1 MAETGACLPFERPI
15 YDQLGQ
21 VDAMKAALQ
30 AMEGE
35 IRAVKEQISSPEAA
49 EGAPKRLADLE
60 RKHEDLS
67 RECRKEEEK
76 CRALTQEVYARLT
89 PWERVQV
96 ARHPARPY
104 ARDYLESAF
113 RDVVELHGDRCLGDD
128 GAIFTGFAT
137 IGDRRVMV
145 VAQRKG
151 RDTKERLASNF
162 GMARPEGYR
171 KAMAKMRIAE
181 RFRLP
186 VVCLVDTPGA
196 YPGIDAEER
205 GQAWAIA
212 ESILQM
218 CSLRTPIVAAVIG
231 EGGSG
236 GALAIGVADRVLIL
250 ENSYYSVISPEGCAS
265 ILWKSRD
272 RAADAAAA
280 LRITAQDL
288 LRLGVVD
295 GIIEEPLG
303 GAHRDVEETAR
314 RLKGAVLA
322 ALSEL
327 DAIPAET
334 LLRTRYR
341 KYREIGSHL
350 LPRREGLSRIRGF
363 VRPIPPR
370 R

>member
-1 MAETGACLPFERPI
+1 MPESSACLRFEQPI
-15 YDQLGQ
+15 YDQLGR
-21 VDAMKAALQ
+21 VEEMRAALQ
-30 AMEGE
+30 AMEAE
-35 IRAVKEQISSPEAA
+35 IRGIREAPEA
-49 EGAPKRLADLE
+49 GAGPSEAGAKRLSDLE
-60 RKHEDLS
+60 RQVEELT

-76 CRALTQEVYARLT
+76 CRALTQEIYSHLT

-104 ARDYLESAF
+104 SRDYLDMAF
-113 RDVVELHGDRCLGDD
+113 RDVMELHGDRCLGDD
-128 GAIFTGFAT
+128 GAVFTGFAT
-137 IGDRRVMV
+137 LGDRRTMV
-145 VAQRKG
+145 IAQRKG

-171 KAMAKMRIAE
+171 KAMAKMRLAE

-186 VVCLVDTPGA
+186 VVALIDTPGA
-196 YPGIDAEER
+196 FPGIDAEER

-212 ESILQM
+212 ESILEM
-218 CSLRTPIVAAVIG
+218 CRLRTPTVAVIIG

-265 ILWKSRD
+265 ILWKSRE
-272 RAADAAAA
+272 RAAEAAEA
-280 LRITAQDL
+280 LRITSHDL

-303 GAHRDVEETAR
+303 GAHRDPEGTAR
-314 RLKGAVLA
+314 RLKAAVLA
-322 ALSEL
+322 ALGELEAVPL
-327 DAIPAET
+327 DA
-334 LLRTRYR
+334 LLGTRYR

-350 LPRREGLSRIRGF
+350 LPVI
-363 VRPIPPR
+363 
-370 R
+370 

>member
-1 MAETGACLPFERPI
+1 MPESVACLPFERPI
-15 YDQLGQ
+15 YDQLGR
-21 VDAMKAALQ
+21 VDEMKSVLQ
-30 AMEGE
+30 GMEAE
-35 IRAVKEQISSPEAA
+35 IRTAKEEISGGGPA

-60 RKHEDLS
+60 KKHEDLS

-76 CRALTQEVYARLT
+76 CRALTHEIYAQLT

-104 ARDYLESAF
+104 VRDYLELAF

-145 VAQRKG
+145 VGQRKG

-186 VVCLVDTPGA
+186 VICLIDTPGA

-212 ESILQM
+212 ESILEM
-218 CSLRTPIVAAVIG
+218 CGLKTPIVAVVIG

-265 ILWKSRD
+265 ILWKSRE
-272 RAADAAAA
+272 RANDAAAA
-280 LRITAQDL
+280 LRITSHDL

-295 GIIEEPLG
+295 GIIDEPLG

-314 RLKGAVLA
+314 RLKAAVLA
-322 ALSEL
+322 ALGEL
-327 DAIPAET
+327 DAIPPDV
-334 LLRTRYR
+334 LLKTRYG
-341 KYREIGSHL
+341 KYREIGNHL
-350 LPRREGLSRIRGF
+350 LPAR
-363 VRPIPPR
+363 
-370 R
+370 

>member
-1 MAETGACLPFERPI
+1 MPESGACLPFERPI
-15 YDQLGQ
+15 YDQLGR
-21 VDAMKAALQ
+21 VEEMRAALGS
-30 AMEGE
+30 MEGE
-35 IRAVKEQISSPEAA
+35 IRTLKEEISAA
-49 EGAPKRLADLE
+49 GSSEGAPRRLSDLE
-60 RKHEDLS
+60 SKHEELS

-76 CRALTQEVYARLT
+76 CRALTHEIYARLT

-104 ARDYLESAF
+104 SRDYLERAF
-113 RDVVELHGDRCLGDD
+113 EDVMELHGDRCLGDD

-145 VAQRKG
+145 LAQRKG

-171 KAMAKMRIAE
+171 KAMAKMRLAE
-181 RFRLP
+181 RFHLP
-186 VVCLVDTPGA
+186 VVTLVDTPGA
-196 YPGIDAEER
+196 FPGIDAEEK

-212 ESILQM
+212 ESILEM
-218 CSLRTPIVAAVIG
+218 CRLRTPIVSVIIG

-236 GALAIGVADRVLIL
+236 GALAIAVADRVLIL

-265 ILWKSRD
+265 ILWKSRE
-272 RAADAAAA
+272 RAPDAAAA
-280 LRITAQDL
+280 LRITSHDL

-303 GAHRDVEETAR
+303 GAHRDLDETAR
-314 RLKGAVLA
+314 RLRGAVLA
-322 ALSEL
+322 ALGEL
-327 DAIPAET
+327 DAIPPEA
-334 LLRTRYR
+334 LLATRYR

-350 LPRREGLSRIRGF
+350 LP
-363 VRPIPPR
+363 PR
-370 R
+370 

>member
-1 MAETGACLPFERPI
+1 MPETSACLPFERPI
-15 YDQLGQ
+15 YDQLAR
-21 VDAMKAALQ
+21 VDDMKAALQ
-30 AMEGE
+30 GMDSE
-35 IRAVKEQISSPEAA
+35 IRTLKDEISTPGAA
-49 EGAPKRLADLE
+49 EGASRRLAELE
-60 RKHEDLS
+60 SKHGELS

-89 PWERVQV
+89 PWQRVQV

-104 ARDYLESAF
+104 AKDYLDHAF

-137 IGDRRVMV
+137 IGNRRVMV

-171 KAMAKMRIAE
+171 KAMAKMRLAE

-218 CSLRTPIVAAVIG
+218 CALRTPIVAVVIG

-250 ENSYYSVISPEGCAS
+250 ENAYYSVISPEGCAS

-272 RAADAAAA
+272 RASDAAAA

-295 GIIEEPLG
+295 GIIDEPLG

-314 RLKGAVLA
+314 QDDPREA
-322 ALSEL
+322 
-327 DAIPAET
+327 D
-334 LLRTRYR
+334 TR
-341 KYREIGSHL
+341 
-350 LPRREGLSRIRGF
+350 
-363 VRPIPPR
+363 
-370 R
+370 

>member
-1 MAETGACLPFERPI
+1 MAETPACLPFERSI
-15 YDQLGQ
+15 YDQLAR
-21 VDAMKAALQ
+21 VEELQ
-30 AMEGE
+30 KGVQAKDEE
-35 IRAVKEQISSPEAA
+35 IRALREGAEPGAALPEEAA
-49 EGAPKRLADLE
+49 RKVADLE
-60 RKHEDLS
+60 RTREDLS

-76 CRALTQEVYARLT
+76 CRALTHEIYSRLS

-104 ARDYLESAF
+104 SRDYLEMAF
-113 RDVVELHGDRCLGDD
+113 REVVELHGDRCLGDD
-128 GAIFTGFAT
+128 GAVFTGFAT
-137 IGDRRVMV
+137 LGDRRVMV

-171 KAMAKMRIAE
+171 KAMAKMRLAE

-186 VVCLVDTPGA
+186 VVTLIDTPGA

-212 ESILQM
+212 ESILGM
-218 CSLRTPIVAAVIG
+218 CGLRTPIVSVVIG

-265 ILWKSRD
+265 ILWKSKE
-272 RAADAAAA
+272 RAPDAAEA
-280 LRITAQDL
+280 LRITSHDL

-295 GIIEEPLG
+295 GIVEEPLG
-303 GAHRDVEETAR
+303 GAHRDPAETAR
-314 RLKGAVLA
+314 RLRTAVLA
-322 ALSEL
+322 ALAEL
-327 DAIPAET
+327 DAVPPGS
-334 LLRTRYR
+334 LLSTRYR
-341 KYREIGSHL
+341 KYRELGRHL
-350 LPRREGLSRIRGF
+350 LP
-363 VRPIPPR
+363 VA
-370 R
+370 

>member
-1 MAETGACLPFERPI
+1 MAESTACLPFERPI
-15 YDQLGQ
+15 YDQLSR
-21 VDAMKAALQ
+21 V
-30 AMEGE
+30 EE
-35 IRAVKEQISSPEAA
+35 IRAALDAMDAEIRSLKEAVSAPGPA
-49 EGAPKRLADLE
+49 EGATRRLGDLE
-60 RKHEDLS
+60 AK
-67 RECRKEEEK
+67 REELGREFRKEEDK

-96 ARHPARPY
+96 SRHPARPY
-104 ARDYLESAF
+104 TRDYLELAF
-113 RDVVELHGDRCLGDD
+113 HDVVELHGDRSFGDD
-128 GAIFTGFAT
+128 GAIFTGLAML
-137 IGDRRVMV
+137 GDRRVMV
-145 VAQRKG
+145 VGQRKG

-171 KAMAKMRIAE
+171 KAMAKMRLAE

-186 VVCLVDTPGA
+186 VVALIDTPGA

-212 ESILQM
+212 ESILLM
-218 CSLRTPIVAAVIG
+218 CGLRIPLVSVVIG

-265 ILWKSRD
+265 ILWKSRE

-280 LRITAQDL
+280 LRITSTDL

-303 GAHRDVEETAR
+303 GAHRDPAETAR
-314 RLKGAVLA
+314 RLKQAVLA
-322 ALSEL
+322 ALGEL
-327 DAIPAET
+327 DSVPAET
-334 LLRTRYR
+334 LLRTRYE
-341 KYREIGSHL
+341 KYRRIGNHL
-350 LPRREGLSRIRGF
+350 MS
-363 VRPIPPR
+363 
-370 R
+370 

>member
-1 MAETGACLPFERPI
+1 MGSLRSALSSEAPADGA
-15 YDQLGQ
+15 G
-21 VDAMKAALQ
+21 K
-30 AMEGE
+30 
-35 IRAVKEQISSPEAA
+35 K
-49 EGAPKRLADLE
+49 LADLE
-60 RKHEDLS
+60 KKHDDLS

-76 CRALTQEVYARLT
+76 CRALTHEIYSRLT

-96 ARHPARPY
+96 ARHPSRPY
-104 ARDYLESAF
+104 TRDYLELAF
-113 RDVVELHGDRCLGDD
+113 RDVMELHGDRLSGDD
-128 GAIFTGFAT
+128 GAVFTGFAT
-137 IGDRRVMV
+137 IGDRRCLV

-162 GMARPEGYR
+162 GMPRPEGYR
-171 KAMAKMRIAE
+171 KAMAKMKVAE

-212 ESILQM
+212 ESILGM
-218 CSLRTPIVAAVIG
+218 CGLRTPIVAVVIG

-280 LRITAQDL
+280 LRITAEDL

-314 RLKGAVLA
+314 RLKAAVLG
-322 ALSEL
+322 ALGEL
-327 DAIPAET
+327 DAIPAEA
-334 LLRTRYR
+334 LLATRYR
-341 KYREIGSHL
+341 KYREIGNHL
-350 LPRREGLSRIRGF
+350 LPAR
-363 VRPIPPR
+363 
-370 R
+370 